1 MIEERGNEL
10 DLQAEPLQG
19 KSLLSTSPGF
29 FQWGMMCLIKVSLK
43 NLPNY
48 VL

>member
-19 KSLLSTSPGF
+19 KSLLSTPPGF